1 MILQYY
7 RGAIIIKFFFE
18 SFNLKKNKKK
28 SLFKVLMMFTPKK
41 EVFIMKTHPNEY

>member
-7 RGAIIIKFFFE
+7 RGAIIIKFFCE
-18 SFNLKKNKKK
+18 SFNLKKKKK

>member
-18 SFNLKKNKKK
+18 SFNLKKKK

-41 EVFIMKTHPNEY
+41 EVFIMKSHPNEY